1 MKSIF
6 LKGVLALVL
15 AGSLFSCKDSKAKT
29 TSSLEDT
36 TVDAAEL
43 TNEAEQQTQEAMK
56 TFDSNFAHVVYF
68 WLHNPDSEDDRQ
80 AFEAALTKFLSRSGY
95 AKTHFIGTPPV
106 ATRGVVDGSFTYN
119 LIVTFE
125 SAEAQQAYQDEQPH
139 LDFID
144 EAQHLWEKVVVYD
157 AMGIDK

>member
-1 MKSIF
+1 MTLMKSII
-6 LKGVLALVL
+6 LKGVFSLLVIGCL
-15 AGSLFSCKDSKAKT
+15 SSCKDKS
-29 TSSLEDT
+29 DT
-36 TVDAAEL
+36 PIAQ
-43 TNEAEQQTQEAMK
+43 EAEATTTMATEAESLIQDPMK
-56 TFDSNFAHVVYF
+56 TFDPNFAHVVYF
-68 WLHNPDSEDDRQ
+68 WLNNPDSADDRD
-80 AFEAALTKFLSRSGY
+80 AFEAALTKFLSKSAY

-144 EAQHLWEKVVVYD
+144 EAQHLWSKVVVYD
-157 AMGIDK
+157 AMGIDN

>member
-1 MKSIF
+1 MKSI
-6 LKGVLALVL
+6 LRKGVFSLVL
-15 AGSLFSCKDSKAKT
+15 AGCLVSCKENKT
-29 TSSLEDT
+29 EAANSP
-36 TVDAAEL
+36 VDATAEAAAL

-80 AFEAALTKFLSRSGY
+80 TFEAALTKFLSRSGY
-95 AKTHFIGTPPV
+95 AKTHFIGTPPL

-157 AMGIDK
+157 ALGIDK

>member
-6 LKGVLALVL
+6 LKGVFSLIFI
-15 AGSLFSCKDSKAKT
+15 GCLFSCKDNSDSSANSEEVEVT
-29 TSSLEDT
+29 TT
-36 TVDAAEL
+36 TMA
-43 TNEAEQQTQEAMK
+43 NEAETQTQDPMK
-56 TFDSNFAHVVYF
+56 AFDPNFAHVVYF
-68 WLHNPDSEDDRQ
+68 WLNNPDNADDRE
-80 AFEAALTKFLSRSGY
+80 AFEAALTKFLSKSAY

-139 LDFID
+139 LDFIA
-144 EAQHLWEKVVVYD
+144 EAQHLWDKVVVYD
-157 AMGIDK
+157 ALGINN